1 MLYYAP
7 LLITAA
13 NSMTLNH
20 ILSTLQDIP
29 LFYIY
34 DASFVFARPTI
45 ELLFFRPCS
54 HFSPFFLLILFNP
67 RYAGSQNTLFTFTT
81 LSISSH
87 SLSFHLLYNYSEL
100 TIFNFFNFVACEFS
114 VESYRME
121 IFRVFEGLAMCCILA
136 VYKCIEERLKK
147 DGVLVVGKR
156 RLFPKKR
163 RVSGAKTS
171 FSESKDFVFF

>member
-67 RYAGSQNTLFTFTT
+67 RYAGSQNTLFTFIT
-81 LSISSH
+81 LFASLH
-87 SLSFHLLYNYSEL
+87 SLSFYLLYNYSEL
-100 TIFNFFNFVACEFS
+100 TIFNSLNSTRKCNLSVRPFVIVAKLAKKYSRGVRKPSFFL
-114 VESYRME
+114 
-121 IFRVFEGLAMCCILA
+121 GL
-136 VYKCIEERLKK
+136 
-147 DGVLVVGKR
+147 
-156 RLFPKKR
+156 LFNL
-163 RVSGAKTS
+163 
-171 FSESKDFVFF
+171 F

>member
-20 ILSTLQDIP
+20 ILSTLQDMP

-54 HFSPFFLLILFNP
+54 HFLLFFLLILFNP
-67 RYAGSQNTLFTFTT
+67 RYAGSQNTLFAFTT

-100 TIFNFFNFVACEFS
+100 TIFNSLNSTHKCNLSVRPFVIVAKLAKKYSREVRKPSFFL
-114 VESYRME
+114 
-121 IFRVFEGLAMCCILA
+121 GL
-136 VYKCIEERLKK
+136 
-147 DGVLVVGKR
+147 
-156 RLFPKKR
+156 LFNL
-163 RVSGAKTS
+163 
-171 FSESKDFVFF
+171 F